1 MASTITSSA
10 SPGGTFDLDIGGMS
24 CAACAGRVERA
35 LSTVPGVA
43 GATVN
48 LALETARVTCAGAG
62 VAPTDLV
69 AAVVAAGYEASLH
82 EAAAVVGSAEQG
94 TAGGQEQLLL
104 IISSLVT
111 AVLMAP
117 MLAALFG
124 GMLHIPPLAQALL
137 ATGVQFGIGGRF
149 YRNAWKALRA
159 GAGNMDLLVALG
171 TSAAYFYSLWLVFAG
186 KAVGGHLYFEAS
198 AAIITFVIL
207 GKWLEARARR
217 GTAAAVRALMALRPD
232 LARVERDGV
241 EVEVAASE
249 VAVGDLVVVRPG
261 ERVAVDGIIED
272 GTSDL
277 DEAMIT
283 GEGMP
288 VEKLPSDRV
297 IGGTLNG
304 PGRLKVR
311 ATAVGAATTLA
322 RIVRLVEGAQAGKAP
337 VQRLVDKVAAVFVPV
352 IVGLAGLTFAGW
364 LLAGAGGEAALVA
377 AVSVLVIAC
386 PCALGLATP
395 AALVAGT
402 GAAARAG
409 ILIRDIEALERAHR
423 VDLVVFD
430 KTGTLTQGRPVV
442 TDIIPAEGITA
453 AELLGLAA
461 SAQRGSEHPL
471 GRAVCA
477 EALARGIA
485 TADPQAFRAV
495 PGQGIHASL
504 AGRQLVL
511 GNARLMTGQGI
522 AMAPLAPAATRL
534 LATGRS
540 LMWVADVDTH
550 LALGLIGLADAEKAE
565 ARAAIM
571 ALGELGIATLLLTG
585 DAVPVAETVAR
596 NLGIPRV
603 RANVGPE
610 QKAAVIAELRAE
622 GHVVAMVGDGIND
635 APALAAADVG
645 IAMATGTD
653 VALETAGIAIMRGDP
668 RLVADALLVARATWN
683 KIRGN
688 LFWAFAY
695 NIIGVPIA
703 AAGLLSPGLAGAAM
717 AFSSVSVVTNALLL
731 RRWRPRQDRLS
742 GTGRIT

>member
-1 MASTITSSA
+1 MVTTKASADTI
-10 SPGGTFDLDIGGMS
+10 DLDITGMT

-35 LSTVPGVA
+35 LAAVPGVTA
-43 GATVN
+43 ASVN
-48 LALETARVTCAGAG
+48 LALETARISLAGAG
-62 VAPTDLV
+62 VAPDALI
-69 AAVVAAGYEASLH
+69 AAVVDAGYEATLH
-82 EAAAVVGSAEQG
+82 EAVTVSSPPRADATGSHEHLFLIVSALI
-94 TAGGQEQLLL
+94 TA
-104 IISSLVT
+104 I
-111 AVLMAP
+111 LMAP
-117 MLAALFG
+117 MVAELFG
-124 GMLHIPPLAQALL
+124 RMLHMAPLVQAVL
-137 ATGVQFGIGGRF
+137 ASVVQFGIGGRF

-171 TSAAYFYSLWLVFAG
+171 TSAAYFYSFWLVFAG
-186 KAVGGHLYFEAS
+186 KAMEGHLYFEAS

-232 LARVERDGV
+232 LARVERDGIEADIAAA
-241 EVEVAASE
+241 EVL
-249 VAVGDLVVVRPG
+249 VGDLVVVRPG

-272 GTSDL
+272 GSSDL

-283 GEGMP
+283 GEGLP
-288 VEKLPSDRV
+288 VEKLPGDRV
-297 IGGTLNG
+297 IGGTVNG

-322 RIVRLVEGAQAGKAP
+322 RIVRLVEGAQASKAP

-352 IVGLAGLTFAGW
+352 IVALAVLTFGGW
-364 LLAGAGGEAALVA
+364 LLVGAGLEGALVA

-430 KTGTLTQGRPVV
+430 KTGTLTQGRPIV
-442 TDIIPAEGITA
+442 TDIIPAPGI
-453 AELLGLAA
+453 EEQDLLALAA

-471 GRAVCA
+471 GRAICA
-477 EALARGIA
+477 EAEVRRLS
-485 TADPQAFRAV
+485 TSDPQAFRAV
-495 PGQGIHASL
+495 PGQGVLATV
-504 AGRQLVL
+504 AGRQVIL
-511 GNARLMTGQGI
+511 GNARLMEGQGI
-522 AMAPLAPAATRL
+522 AMQPLEGAAARL
-534 LATGRS
+534 MAAGRS
-540 LMWVADVDTH
+540 LMWVADAEAH
-550 LALGLIGLADAEKAE
+550 QALGLIGLADAEKPE
-565 ARAAIM
+565 ALAAIR
-571 ALGELGIATLLLTG
+571 ALAEMGIATLLLTG
-585 DAVPVAETVAR
+585 DAAPVAETVAR
-596 NLGIPRV
+596 DLGIPRV

-622 GHVVAMVGDGIND
+622 GRVVAMVGDGIND

-653 VALETAGIAIMRGDP
+653 VALETAGIAVMRGDP

-695 NIIGVPIA
+695 NIVGVPLA

-731 RRWRPRQDRLS
+731 RRWRPRHYPDQPAGARRPS
-742 GTGRIT
+742 A